1 MKSGVSL
8 QQMLT
13 EVKRQ
18 SESKEDYLIAPNRL
32 RMESYGKEMFLHLS
46 DDSGT
51 ELIEP
56 MTITGI
62 AHRQIGTHLRI
73 PAAYYDRMREERPD
87 LLAYNANT
95 WFKQENSQRMLR
107 TLDGSARAYLSNRY
121 RRIDERGFAIQMTVH
136 NTSESAKDVVIG
148 LNGCWASSWH
158 CVNEDKPLSGK
169 ATCFRSGWN
178 SSLIFEYHAGFPMF
192 AFAPMADAQTDSSF
206 TCSDDG
212 SITYD
217 LSHHCTIAADGTASV
232 VFYWGLSFEEVA
244 AATSA
249 KEMLRQTFDAEL
261 TTTRTWLQERR
272 VTFNGDAKLT
282 QLYNT
287 NLFFC
292 MFFSTGITLDTEE
305 LVLVTS
311 RSPRYY
317 VSAAYWDRDSLLW
330 SFPAILDA
338 DPERAK
344 EMLYYVFGR
353 QRRNFGIHSRYID
366 GTVLEPGFE
375 LDELVAPLL
384 ALERYINKTD
394 DKSILSDSDIVQ
406 GISLILNRLRQHE
419 AASCRL
425 YDTFLQPT
433 DDEHVYPYITYDN
446 VLVWKALKDLAQ
458 LAPQYAHLEKT
469 ASEIKDAIMT
479 HCVQKDAAGKPY
491 FGWSIDLNGSHDV
504 YDEPPG
510 SLQLLPLF
518 GFCSP
523 TDEVY
528 RNTVAMIEAAA
539 RQIRFDTGCNLFA
552 NSSDTI
558 IVNVEPKR
566 HPAGVL
572 AWHPPVRIRM
582 KRKTSRKRKV
592 LPHPSKNAPTGSRRR
607 NVTIP
612 IRRRIK
618 PYCNQAI

>member
-1 MKSGVSL
+1 MDKYLPTGNDFVSL
-8 QQMLT
+8 PRINERTGGIEDITFLYMAAKGLIDI
-13 EVKRQ
+13 RG
-18 SESKEDYLIAPNRL
+18 SESTPLIQP
-32 RMESYGKEMFLHLS
+32 YVH
-46 DDSGT
+46 
-51 ELIEP
+51 
-56 MTITGI
+56 
-62 AHRQIGTHLRI
+62 
-73 PAAYYDRMREERPD
+73 
-87 LLAYNANT
+87 
-95 WFKQENSQRMLR
+95 
-107 TLDGSARAYLSNRY
+107 LDGVGFLSPAHLAWTRLDDWLPQSTAQLGSLELKTLY
-121 RRIDERGFAIQMTVH
+121 IPPIDERGFAIQMTVH

-192 AFAPMADAQTDSSF
+192 AF
-206 TCSDDG
+206 
-212 SITYD
+212 
-217 LSHHCTIAADGTASV
+217 
-232 VFYWGLSFEEVA
+232 
-244 AATSA
+244 
-249 KEMLRQTFDAEL
+249 
-261 TTTRTWLQERR
+261 
-272 VTFNGDAKLT
+272 
-282 QLYNT
+282 
-287 NLFFC
+287 FC

-338 DPERAK
+338 DSERAK
-344 EMLYYVFGR
+344 EMLSYVFGR

-394 DKSILSDSDIVQ
+394 DKSILNDPDIVQ

-479 HCVQKDAAGKPY
+479 HCVQKDAEGKPY

-518 GFCSP
+518 DFCSP
-523 TDEVY
+523 TDEIY
-528 RNTVAMIEAAA
+528 RNTVAMIRSPEYKYS
-539 RQIRFDTGCNLFA
+539 FA
-552 NSSDTI
+552 NSPI
-558 IVNVEPKR
+558 NEIGCP
-566 HPAGVL
+566 HA
-572 AWHPPVRIRM
+572 
-582 KRKTSRKRKV
+582 
-592 LPHPSKNAPTGSRRR
+592 PHPWILSLANSLLCGRVEHCRAILEKISMDNGIACESVDEVTGYCTTGEAFATCAGFLCHS
-607 NVTIP
+607 
-612 IRRRIK
+612 IRE
-618 PYCNQAI
+618 ALL

>member
-1 MKSGVSL
+1 
-8 QQMLT
+8 
-13 EVKRQ
+13 
-18 SESKEDYLIAPNRL
+18 
-32 RMESYGKEMFLHLS
+32 MFS
-46 DDSGT
+46 
-51 ELIEP
+51 
-56 MTITGI
+56 
-62 AHRQIGTHLRI
+62 
-73 PAAYYDRMREERPD
+73 
-87 LLAYNANT
+87 
-95 WFKQENSQRMLR
+95 
-107 TLDGSARAYLSNRY
+107 
-121 RRIDERGFAIQMTVH
+121 
-136 NTSESAKDVVIG
+136 
-148 LNGCWASSWH
+148 
-158 CVNEDKPLSGK
+158 
-169 ATCFRSGWN
+169 
-178 SSLIFEYHAGFPMF
+178 
-192 AFAPMADAQTDSSF
+192 FAPMADAQTDSSF

-232 VFYWGLSFEEVA
+232 VFYWGLGFEEVA

-261 TTTRTWLQERR
+261 TKTRAWLQERR

-338 DPERAK
+338 DPKRAK
-344 EMLYYVFGR
+344 EMLSYVFGR

-394 DKSILSDSDIVQ
+394 DKSILNDSDIAQ

-469 ASEIKDAIMT
+469 ADEIKDAIMT
-479 HCVQKDAAGKPY
+479 HCVQKDAEGKPY

-518 GFCSP
+518 DFCSP
-523 TDEVY
+523 TDEIY
-528 RNTVAMIEAAA
+528 RNTVAMIRSPEYKYS
-539 RQIRFDTGCNLFA
+539 FA
-552 NSSDTI
+552 NSPI
-558 IVNVEPKR
+558 NEIGCP
-566 HPAGVL
+566 HA
-572 AWHPPVRIRM
+572 
-582 KRKTSRKRKV
+582 
-592 LPHPSKNAPTGSRRR
+592 PHPWILSLANSLLCGRVEHCRAILEKISMDNGIACESVDEVTGYCTTGEAFATCAGFLCHS
-607 NVTIP
+607 
-612 IRRRIK
+612 IRE
-618 PYCNQAI
+618 ALL

>member
-1 MKSGVSL
+1 M
-8 QQMLT
+8 
-13 EVKRQ
+13 
-18 SESKEDYLIAPNRL
+18 P
-32 RMESYGKEMFLHLS
+32 
-46 DDSGT
+46 
-51 ELIEP
+51 P
-56 MTITGI
+56 
-62 AHRQIGTHLRI
+62 
-73 PAAYYDRMREERPD
+73 
-87 LLAYNANT
+87 
-95 WFKQENSQRMLR
+95 
-107 TLDGSARAYLSNRY
+107 
-121 RRIDERGFAIQMTVH
+121 IDERGFAIQMTVH
-136 NTSESAKDVVIG
+136 NTSESAQDVAIG

-232 VFYWGLSFEEVA
+232 VFYWGLGFEEVA

-261 TTTRTWLQERR
+261 TKTRAWLQERR

-292 MFFSTGITLDTEE
+292 MFFSTGITLDSEE

-344 EMLYYVFGR
+344 EMLSYVFGR

-394 DKSILSDSDIVQ
+394 DKSILSDPDIVQ

-433 DDEHVYPYITYDN
+433 DDEHIYPYITYDN

-458 LAPQYAHLEKT
+458 LAPQYAHLGNLI
-469 ASEIKDAIMT
+469 SD
-479 HCVQKDAAGKPY
+479 G
-491 FGWSIDLNGSHDV
+491 
-504 YDEPPG
+504 
-510 SLQLLPLF
+510 LL
-518 GFCSP
+518 
-523 TDEVY
+523 
-528 RNTVAMIEAAA
+528 I
-539 RQIRFDTGCNLFA
+539 
-552 NSSDTI
+552 
-558 IVNVEPKR
+558 
-566 HPAGVL
+566 
-572 AWHPPVRIRM
+572 
-582 KRKTSRKRKV
+582 
-592 LPHPSKNAPTGSRRR
+592 
-607 NVTIP
+607 
-612 IRRRIK
+612 
-618 PYCNQAI
+618 